1 MKSRRFILF
10 GLLATLFGVFSLYS
24 AASPQTPQ
32 TQQEKVKELVARRAA
47 AAAAAAANKQSDAT
61 KPADTTK
68 PTDAS
73 KSVPATNTQKQVV
86 PPLNDY
92 KYPVS
97 EIIPQSLDQVGKQ
110 TAVELRD
117 PANIKTVVEYDP
129 VTGTY
134 QVVTKLGEEII
145 STPISLTQE
154 EYLKFQEQQS
164 TAAYWRS
171 KNKIDYSKK
180 KDDFSLTD
188 MQFDIGLGDKIF
200 GEGGVRLKTQGSV
213 ETKFGLKTNIVD
225 NPSLS
230 ENARN
235 RTRFNFDQ
243 NIQMSVNGKVGDKI
257 NVNMNYDTE
266 ATFQYDA
273 KSIKL
278 RYDGKE
284 DEIIKSLEAGN
295 VSMPI
300 NSSLITGGSTL
311 FGVKTELQFGKLNL
325 AGVISQQQSQTKSV
339 SLSGGVQTSAFEV
352 KADEYDENRHYFLSQ
367 YFRSNYDS
375 WMSTMPFI
383 SSGIVIKKV
392 EVWVTNKSS
401 MLDNARNIVAFADM
415 GEPDTIFN
423 NYWTA
428 RGLRVPSNASN
439 SLYDTIT
446 TQYADARSFSQA
458 NATLEPLG
466 TYGIQMGEDYE
477 RLESARRLDD
487 NEFSLNST
495 LGYISLRQS
504 LNSDEILA
512 VAYEFTY
519 KGKNYQ
525 VGEFS
530 TDGIQSPKTLFVKLL
545 KGTDYSPYSPTWDL
559 MMKNVYSIGAYNL
572 EAQDFDLQITYQSDS
587 VGTAIKYL
595 SEGAIKNQLL
605 LSVMGLDKLNS
616 NGQTYPDGKFDYK
629 EGYTVQSSNGRI
641 IFPVLE
647 PFGSYLR
654 KKINNNAIADKYVF
668 EELYDSTLT
677 VAQQLTEK
685 NKFLVSGSY
694 KASSGA
700 SLSLGATNVAQGSVS
715 VTAGGQKLTENVD
728 YSVDY
733 ASGTVTIL
741 NEALIS
747 SGTAINATCE
757 DQSTFSMVRK
767 SMVGLTADY
776 KFSDNFSLGGTVM
789 KLSET
794 PLTTKVD
801 MGYESVNNTIWGLNG
816 SFKTESQLLT
826 NLIDKLPFL
835 NATKP
840 SQLTI
845 NGEIAQ
851 LVAGSSNALKDMSYI
866 DDFEAAKKTIN
877 LKDMTQWFLASTPT
891 YFTEAT
897 KTNDLSYGYNRSLL
911 AWYTIDG
918 IFTQT
923 GTSQTPSHIKN
934 DYDQLSNHFVRTVQ
948 EKEIFPDR
956 QKIYNQTGILSVM
969 NLAFYPKERGPY
981 NFDWNGMGTD
991 GLLQN
996 PEKRWGGIM
1005 RRIESGYTNFE
1016 SNNVE
1021 YIEFWMMDPFVY
1033 DTAGVSTGGDM
1044 YFNLGE
1050 LSEDVLKDGKRSFE
1064 NGLSTSPTD
1073 TTLIAK
1079 TAWGK
1084 VSGKTSTAYAFDNTP
1099 GVRDAQDVGLDGL
1112 SSDEE
1117 ATWPSTANY
1126 LDNIRNKVDP
1136 TALNRMQEDPFSPLN
1151 DPGGDNYHYFRG
1163 SDFDAQK
1170 TGILQRYKHYN
1181 GTEGNS
1187 QSTAKSGETYSTAE
1201 TTLPNVEDINLDF
1214 TLNETE
1220 RYYQYHVS
1228 IRPQDMVVGKNFI
1241 NDKRTSNVVL
1251 KNSKPGET
1259 TPISWYQFKVPI
1271 TDFEKKVGTI
1281 SGFNSIRFIRMFL
1294 TGFQDSTIL
1303 RLASLDLVRG
1313 DWRNYT
1319 KDLYNV
1325 APISDAKVDVSTVSL
1340 EENSGR
1346 TPINYKLPP
1355 GVTQESDPSQPGV
1368 YLQDEQSLAFRI
1380 SDLSPGDARSV
1391 YKNTSYDFRQYERI
1405 QMFVHAES
1413 FVEDLNPPKDYE
1425 MTVFMRLGTDY
1436 QNNYYEYE
1444 IPLQISPPY
1453 VNTAI
1458 SIWPDNN
1465 FFDIPFKLLT
1475 DLKTKRN
1482 MTSGALTK
1490 EFAEYDADKIQ
1501 NKVKIMG
1508 NPSLADVKTIMV
1520 GVRNKGTTVK
1530 SVEIWMNELRLSGF
1544 QEKGGW
1550 AALGSAV
1557 LALSDLGT
1565 INASGRFVSDGF
1577 GGLEQSVSERSI
1589 TNYGQYNMALN
1600 FNMGRFFPE
1609 KAKVN
1614 LPLYYSV
1621 SNEQSTP
1628 KYDPL
1633 NEDLLLKDVL
1643 AAAPSKAI
1651 RDSILNYSQKLKTF
1665 KSLSLTGVRIGIK
1678 SKIPLPIDPDN
1689 FTFRYIST
1697 NAFERDATTEYEIT
1711 KHFEGGATYNY
1722 ASPFKSWTPFAKSK
1736 KLDSPWLKIIKEF
1749 NLNVLPNSITANT
1762 NLIRDYIERQERDL
1776 ASGSSGMAIP
1786 LSVSKKFDW
1795 NTDLDLNWNL
1805 TKNLRM
1811 KFTTNNRSVVEET
1824 VNSPVNKELFATEYE
1839 NWKDTVSQSLRNFGT
1854 PLNYTQTTNLNWQ
1867 IPMNRIPVMDFLT
1880 SSAQYNA
1887 VYNWDRSAISTT
1899 QTDVG
1904 NVISNDRTLT
1914 FTTTANLTNL
1924 YNKWDFL
1931 KNVNKKFDAPPK
1943 PKVPVKRDP
1952 NMTADPN
1959 KPNAPGNET
1968 GKDGKVDL
1976 KTPTAD
1982 PTKKSPVAPPVKPP
1996 VKEPKKFEIELDLVS
2011 DSLIPIKHNLKNKRV
2026 YVVAVDSSGKN
2037 VAVRTRVK
2045 DENTLAVL
2053 SPKNVKVKL
2062 TVYQKPSLDDE
2073 GWYKVASLAARALMS
2088 MKNITVNYTQNDGL
2102 SVPGFK
2108 SESNLFGASPV
2119 YGMAPGWDFALGIQ
2133 PTNYLEKAK
2142 QMGWLIVADSIT
2154 TPARMS
2160 SMTDLRIK
2168 SSVELIRGLKIDL
2181 TASRNWKSN
2190 NEIEYMFP
2198 GMPQNKSGSFSM
2210 TTIAITTAFESP
2222 KSSNGYK
2229 SAGFDR
2235 FLKNRNII
2243 ASRLQSKMTGKS
2255 YPKAGFLENYPV
2267 GTPYDA
2273 AKGMFAPNSADVLIP
2288 AFLAAYTG
2296 KNAVRADLSLFP
2308 ALKALLP
2315 NWSVTYD
2322 GLSNLEFVKKFFRNV
2337 TLNHAYSCTYN
2348 VGSFASFNSWID
2360 GGDGLGYVQDV
2371 LSGNPTPS
2379 SMYDV
2384 GSVTLMESFNPLIRV
2399 QATLKNGWTLK
2410 TEVRKTRSMNLS
2422 ITGGQ
2427 VIEAD
2432 QDQYVVGTNYKISDF
2447 HPWGF
2452 LANSKIKNDLSLTG
2466 NLTYKNQFSL
2476 LRKIEDNYTQASSGN
2491 KTMVVEVLGD
2501 YAISRNMNMTLFYN
2515 LESTIPLVSSYPVTS
2530 SDFGF
2535 SLRFTLK

>member
-1 MKSRRFILF
+1 MAK
-10 GLLATLFGVFSLYS
+10 
-24 AASPQTPQ
+24 
-32 TQQEKVKELVARRAA
+32 RAA
-47 AAAAAAANKQSDAT
+47 AATDS

-68 PTDAS
+68 PVDGAKPAS
-73 KSVPATNTQKQVV
+73 TQKTATV
-86 PPLNDY
+86 PLKDY

-97 EIIPQSLDQVGKQ
+97 EIIPQTLDQVNKQ

-129 VTGTY
+129 ITGMY
-134 QVVTKLGEEII
+134 QIVTKLGDEILV
-145 STPISLTQE
+145 TPINLTPE
-154 EYLKFQEQQS
+154 EYLQFQEQQS
-164 TAAYWRS
+164 AAAFWKS

-200 GEGGVRLKTQGSV
+200 GEGGVRLKTQGSI

-230 ENARN
+230 SNARN

-257 NVNMNYDTE
+257 DVNMNYDTE
-266 ATFQYDA
+266 ATFNYDA

-325 AGVISQQQSQTKSV
+325 AAVISQQQSQTKSV
-339 SLSGGVQTSAFEV
+339 SLSGGVQTSQFEV
-352 KADEYDENRHYFLSQ
+352 KADAYDENRHYFLSQ
-367 YFRSNYDS
+367 YFRNNYDS
-375 WMSTMPFI
+375 WMSQMPYI

-415 GEPDTIFN
+415 GEPSTIFN
-423 NYWTA
+423 NHWTA
-428 RGLRVPSNASN
+428 KGLRVPSNASN
-439 SLYDTIT
+439 SLYDEIT
-446 TQYADARSFSQA
+446 TKFADARVFSNA
-458 NATLEPLG
+458 NATLEPLASFNV
-466 TYGIQMGEDYE
+466 QMGEDYE
-477 RLESARRLDD
+477 RLESARRLEP
-487 NEFSLNST
+487 NEYILNST

-519 KGKNYQ
+519 NGQTYQ

-530 TDGIQSPKTLFVKLL
+530 TDGIQSPNTLFVKML
-545 KGTDYSPYSPTWDL
+545 KGTDYSPLSPTWDL

-572 EAQDFDLQITYQSDS
+572 ESQDFDLQISYQSDS
-587 VGTAIKYL
+587 VGTAITYL
-595 SEGAIKNQLL
+595 TEGDIKNQLL
-605 LSVMGLDKLNS
+605 LRVMGMDRLNS
-616 NGQTYPDGKFDYK
+616 KEQAYPDGVFDYK

-654 KKINNNAIADKYVF
+654 KKINNDVVADKYVF

-700 SLSLGATNVAQGSVS
+700 SLSLGATNVAQGSVT
-715 VTAGGQKLTENVD
+715 VTAGGQTLTENVD

-776 KFSDNFSLGGTVM
+776 KFSENFNLGGTVM

-816 SFKTESQLLT
+816 SFKTESQFLT
-826 NLIDKLPFL
+826 NLIDKLPFIS
-835 NATKP
+835 ATKP
-840 SQLTI
+840 SRLTI

-851 LVAGSSNALKDMSYI
+851 LIAGSSNALKDMSYV

-877 LKDMTQWFLASTPT
+877 LKDMTQWFLASTP
-891 YFTEAT
+891 YDPSGGLFPEAS
-897 KTNDLSYGYNRSLL
+897 KNNDLSYGYNRSLL

-918 IFTQT
+918 IFTQL
-923 GTSQTPSHIKN
+923 GTSQTPSHIRN
-934 DYDQLSNHFVRTVQ
+934 DNEQLSNHFVRSVQ
-948 EKEIFPDR
+948 EKEIFPNR

-991 GLLQN
+991 GLLNN

-1033 DTAGVSTGGDM
+1033 DTLGVSTGGDL

-1050 LSEDVLKDGKRSFE
+1050 ISEDVLKDGKRSFE
-1064 NGLSTSPTD
+1064 NGLPTSATD
-1073 TTLIAK
+1073 TALITK

-1112 SSDEE
+1112 STEDE
-1117 ATWPSTANY
+1117 ASWPSTANY
-1126 LDNIRNKVDP
+1126 LNNIRSKVDP
-1136 TALNRMQEDPFSPLN
+1136 NTLVRMEEDPFSPLN
-1151 DPGGDNYHYFRG
+1151 DPAADNYHYYRG
-1163 SDFDAQK
+1163 SDYDAQK
-1170 TGILQRYKHYN
+1170 ASILERYKHYN

-1187 QSTAKSGETYSTAE
+1187 QSTAKSGESYSTAE

-1220 RYYQYHVS
+1220 RYYQYKVS
-1228 IRPQDMVVGKNFI
+1228 IRPADMVVGQNYI
-1241 NDKRTSNVVL
+1241 NDKRTSTITL
-1251 KNSKPGET
+1251 KNGKSAT
-1259 TPISWYQFKVPI
+1259 ISWYQFKVPI
-1271 TDFEKKVGTI
+1271 RDGARI
-1281 SGFNSIRFIRMFL
+1281 GNINGFNSIRFIRMFL
-1294 TGFQDSTIL
+1294 SGFQDSTIL

-1319 KDLYNV
+1319 KDLYSTI
-1325 APISDAKVDVSTVSL
+1325 APITDAKVDVSTVSL

-1346 TPINYKLPP
+1346 TPINYKMPP

-1368 YLQDEQSLAFRI
+1368 FLEDEQSLVFRV
-1380 SDLSPGDARSV
+1380 SDLSPSDARAV
-1391 YKNTSYDFRQYERI
+1391 YKNTSYDFRQYERL

-1413 FVEDLNPPKDYE
+1413 FVEDPNPPKDFE
-1425 MTVFMRLGTDY
+1425 MTVFIRLGTDY

-1444 IPLQISPPY
+1444 IPLQISPFY
-1453 VNTAI
+1453 VNTAA
-1458 SIWPDNN
+1458 SIWPSNN
-1465 FFDIPFKLLT
+1465 FFDIPFKKLT

-1482 MTSGALTK
+1482 MTSGGLTI
-1490 EFAEYDADKIQ
+1490 ETVEPDPDNSQ
-1501 NKVKIMG
+1501 NKIKIKG

-1520 GVRNKGTTVK
+1520 GVRNATGTVK
-1530 SVEIWMNELRLSGF
+1530 SVEIWMNELRLKGF

-1589 TNYGQYNMALN
+1589 NNYGQYNMSLN

-1614 LPLYYSV
+1614 FPLYYSI
-1621 SNEQSTP
+1621 SNEKSTP

-1651 RDSILNYSQKLKTF
+1651 RDSILNYSQKVKTY
-1665 KSLSLTGVRIGIK
+1665 KSLSLTGVRIGLK

-1689 FTFRYIST
+1689 FTFRYTTTES
-1697 NAFERDATTEYEIT
+1697 FERDATTEYEISQ
-1711 KHFEGGATYNY
+1711 KYEGGVSYNY
-1722 ASPFKSWTPFAKSK
+1722 SSPFKAWTPFSKTK
-1736 KLDSPWLKIIKEF
+1736 KLDSPWLKIVKEF
-1749 NLNVLPNSITANT
+1749 NLNVLPSSITANS
-1762 NLIRDYIERQERDL
+1762 NLIRDYFEKQARDMT
-1776 ASGSSGMAIP
+1776 SGSGGMKIP
-1786 LSVSKKFDW
+1786 LTVSKNFMW
-1795 NTDLDLNWNL
+1795 NTDLDLNWNI

-1824 VNSPVNKELFATEYE
+1824 VSSPVNKALFATEYE
-1839 NWKDTVSQSLRNFGT
+1839 NWKDTVSRSLREFGT
-1854 PLNYTQTTNLNWQ
+1854 PLTYTQTANLNWQ
-1867 IPMNRIPVMDFLT
+1867 VPMNRIPVLDFLT
-1880 SSAQYNA
+1880 ASTQYNA
-1887 VYNWDRSAISTT
+1887 VYNWDRSAISST
-1899 QTDVG
+1899 QTNVG
-1904 NVISNDRTLT
+1904 NIISNERTMT

-1931 KNVNKKFDAPPK
+1931 KEVNKKFDVLPK
-1943 PKVPVKRDP
+1943 PKIPVKKDP
-1952 NMTADPN
+1952 IKTIEP
-1959 KPNAPGNET
+1959 
-1968 GKDGKVDL
+1968 GKDAAKAVAA
-1976 KTPTAD
+1976 KTD
-1982 PTKKSPVAPPVKPP
+1982 PIEPKQKTP
-1996 VKEPKKFEIELDLVS
+1996 VKEPKKFEKELDLVS
-2011 DSLIPIKHNLKNKRV
+2011 DSIFPIKHNLKNKRV
-2026 YVVAVDSSGKN
+2026 YVVAVDSSGNN
-2037 VAVRTRVK
+2037 VPVRMRVK
-2045 DENTLAVL
+2045 DENTLSVV
-2053 SPKNVKVKL
+2053 SPKNAKVKL
-2062 TVYQKPSLDDE
+2062 TVYQKPPLDDE
-2073 GWYKVASLAARALMS
+2073 GWYKVASIAARALMS
-2088 MKNITVNYTQNDGL
+2088 IKNLTVNYTQNDGM
-2102 SVPGFK
+2102 SIPGFK
-2108 SESNLFGASPV
+2108 SESNLFAASPD
-2119 YGMAPGWDFALGIQ
+2119 YGMAPGWDFALGMQ
-2133 PTNYLEKAK
+2133 PANYLEQAV
-2142 QMGWLIVADSIT
+2142 GRNWLIVADSIT
-2154 TPARMS
+2154 SPAIMT

-2168 SSVELIRGLKIDL
+2168 SSIELIRGLKVEL
-2181 TASRNWKSN
+2181 LANRNWKSN
-2190 NEIEYMFP
+2190 NEIQYMFN
-2198 GMPQNKSGSFSM
+2198 GMPQNNTGSFSM
-2210 TTIAITTAFESP
+2210 TTIALATAFESP
-2222 KSSNGYK
+2222 KSSNGYA
-2229 SAGFDR
+2229 SASFDNL
-2235 FLKNRNII
+2235 LKNRDII
-2243 ASRLQSKMTGKS
+2243 VARLQNKMSGKG
-2255 YPKAGFLENYPV
+2255 YPNVGFLKGSTLIND
-2267 GTPYDA
+2267 PYNPA
-2273 AKGMFAPNSADVLIP
+2273 NGSFAPNSADVLIP

-2296 KNAVRADLSLFP
+2296 KSAVKSDLSLFP

-2315 NWSVTYD
+2315 NWSVSYD
-2322 GLSNLEFVKKFFRNV
+2322 GLSNLDFVKKFFRNV
-2337 TLNHAYSCTYN
+2337 TLNHAYSCLYS
-2348 VGSFASFNSWID
+2348 VGSFASYNSWVD
-2360 GGDGLGYVQDV
+2360 AGDGDGIGYVRDV

-2379 SMYDV
+2379 SMFDV

-2399 QATLKNGWTLK
+2399 QATLNNGWTLK
-2410 TEVRKTRSMNLS
+2410 TEIRKSRSMTLS
-2422 ITGGQ
+2422 VTGGQ

-2491 KTMVVEVLGD
+2491 KTMVVEILGD
-2501 YAISRNMNMTLFYN
+2501 YAISRNMNMTMFYN

-2535 SLRFTLK
+2535 SMRFTLNR

>member
-1 MKSRRFILF
+1 MKIRRFILF
-10 GLLATLFGVFSLYS
+10 GLLITLSGVFGLF
-24 AASPQTPQ
+24 AASAPQTSQKPQTPP
-32 TQQEKVKELVARRAA
+32 
-47 AAAAAAANKQSDAT
+47 ST
-61 KPADTTK
+61 KKTYT
-68 PTDAS
+68 
-73 KSVPATNTQKQVV
+73 
-86 PPLNDY
+86 
-92 KYPVS
+92 YPVS
-97 EIIPQSLDQVGKQ
+97 EIVPQTIDQVGKQ

-117 PANIKTVVEYDP
+117 PANILTEVVYDP
-129 VTGTY
+129 ISGTY
-134 QVVTKLGEEII
+134 QIVTKLGDEII
-145 STPISLTQE
+145 STPISLTQD
-154 EYLKFQEQQS
+154 EYLRFQEQQS
-164 TAAYWRS
+164 SAAFWRS

-200 GEGGVRLKTQGSV
+200 GEGGVRLRTQGSI

-243 NIQMSVNGKVGDKI
+243 NIQMSINGKVGDKI
-257 NVNMNYDTE
+257 DVNMNYDTE
-266 ATFQYDA
+266 AMFDYDA

-284 DEIIKSLEAGN
+284 DEIIKNLEAGN

-325 AGVISQQQSQTKSV
+325 AAVISQQQSQTKSV

-367 YFRSNYDS
+367 YFRSNYDN
-375 WMSTMPFI
+375 WMSQLPFV

-392 EVWVTNKSS
+392 EVWVTNKTS
-401 MLDNARNIVAFADM
+401 MLDDARNIVAFADM
-415 GEPDTIFN
+415 GEPKTIFN
-423 NYWTA
+423 SYWTPN
-428 RGLRVPSNASN
+428 GLPVPSNASN
-439 SLYDTIT
+439 NLYDELIRK
-446 TQYADARSFSQA
+446 YADARTFSLA
-458 NATLEPLG
+458 NATLEPLSN
-466 TYGIQMGEDYE
+466 YGVQMGEDYE
-477 RLESARRLDD
+477 RLESARRLEP
-487 NEFSLNST
+487 NEYILNST

-504 LNSDEILA
+504 LNSDEVLA

-519 KGKNYQ
+519 NGQNYQ

-545 KGTDYSPYSPTWDL
+545 KGTDYSPTSPTWEL
-559 MMKNVYSIGAYNL
+559 MMRNIYSIGAYNL
-572 EAQDFDLQITYQSDS
+572 EAQDFDLQITYQNDS
-587 VGTAIKYL
+587 VGTSMTYL
-595 SEGAIKNQLL
+595 TEGNVKNQLL
-605 LSVMGLDKLNS
+605 LRVMGLDRLNS
-616 NGQTYPDGKFDYK
+616 NEQAYPDGVFDYK

-641 IFPVLE
+641 IFPVLK

-654 KKINNNAIADKYVF
+654 LKINNNSIADKYVF
-668 EELYDSTLT
+668 DELYDSTLT

-685 NKFLVSGSY
+685 NKFLITGTY

-700 SLSLGATNVAQGSVS
+700 TLSLGATNVAQGSVT
-715 VTAGGQKLTENVD
+715 VTASGQTLVENVD

-741 NEALIS
+741 NEALIA

-776 KFSDNFSLGGTVM
+776 KFSNNFNLGGTVM

-801 MGYESVNNTIWGLNG
+801 MGFESVDNTIWGLNG
-816 SFKTESQLLT
+816 SYKTESQFLT

-845 NGEIAQ
+845 NGEVAQ
-851 LVAGSSNALKDMSYI
+851 LIAGSSNTLKETSYI

-877 LKDMTQWFLASTPT
+877 LKDQTQWFLASTPST
-891 YFTEAT
+891 FPNAN
-897 KTNDLSYGYNRSLL
+897 KPNDLSYGFDRSLL
-911 AWYTIDG
+911 AWYSIDG

-923 GTSQTPSHIKN
+923 GTSQTPSHIRN
-934 DYDQLSNHFVRTVQ
+934 DYDQLSNHFVRTIQ
-948 EKEIFPDR
+948 EKEIFPNR

-981 NFDWNGMGTD
+981 NFDWLGMGTD
-991 GLLQN
+991 GYLQD
-996 PEKRWGGIM
+996 PKRRWGGIM
-1005 RRIESGYTNFE
+1005 RRIETGYTNFE

-1033 DTAGVSTGGDM
+1033 DTASVSTGGEL

-1064 NGLSTSPTD
+1064 NGLPANAAETS
-1073 TTLIAK
+1073 LISN

-1112 SSDEE
+1112 STAEE
-1117 ATWPSTANY
+1117 QNWPSSVSY
-1126 LDNIRNKVDP
+1126 LDNLRNKLEP
-1136 TALNRMQEDPFSPLN
+1136 TALMRMQEDPFSPLN
-1151 DPGGDNYHYFRG
+1151 DPAGDNYHYFRG
-1163 SDFDAQK
+1163 SDYDAKK
-1170 TGILQRYKHYN
+1170 TNILERYKHFN

-1187 QSTAKSGETYSTAE
+1187 QSTDKSGETYSTAE

-1228 IRPQDMVVGKNFI
+1228 IHPKDMVVGQNYI
-1241 NDKRTSNVVL
+1241 NDKRTSTVVL
-1251 KNSKPGET
+1251 KNGKSAT
-1259 TPISWYQFKVPI
+1259 INWYQFKIPI
-1271 TDFEKKVGTI
+1271 TDYKSKVGSI
-1281 SGFNSIRFIRMFL
+1281 SGFNSIRFIRLFL
-1294 TGFQDSTIL
+1294 TGFEDSTIL

-1319 KDLYNV
+1319 KDLYTV
-1325 APISDAKVDVSTVSL
+1325 APISEGKVDVATVSL

-1355 GVTQESDPSQPGV
+1355 GVSQESDPSQPGV
-1368 YLQDEQSLAFRI
+1368 YLEDEQSLTFRVTE
-1380 SDLSPGDARSV
+1380 LSPGDARAV
-1391 YKNTSYDFRQYERI
+1391 YKNTSYDFRQYERL
-1405 QMFVHAES
+1405 QMFVHAEA
-1413 FVEDLNPPKDYE
+1413 FVDDPNAPKDYE
-1425 MTVFMRLGTDY
+1425 MTVFMRLGTDF

-1444 IPLQISPPY
+1444 IPLEISPPS
-1453 VNTAI
+1453 VNTPA
-1458 SIWPDNN
+1458 SIWPKNN

-1490 EFAEYDADKIQ
+1490 EFSIYDDKNIQ

-1530 SVEIWMNELRLSGF
+1530 SMEIWMNELRLSGF

-1589 TNYGQYNMALN
+1589 DNYGQYKMSLN
-1600 FNMGRFFPE
+1600 FDMGRFFPD

-1614 LPLYYSV
+1614 LPLYYSI

-1633 NEDLLLKDVL
+1633 NEDLLLHDVL
-1643 AAAPSKAI
+1643 KAAPNNAM
-1651 RDSILNYSQKLKTF
+1651 RDSILNYSQKLKTY
-1665 KSLSLTGVRIGIK
+1665 KSLSLTGMRVGLK

-1689 FTFRYIST
+1689 FTFRYSST
-1697 NAFERDATTEYEIT
+1697 DAFERDATTEYEIT
-1711 KHFEGGATYNY
+1711 KHLEGGVTYNY
-1722 ASPFKSWTPFAKSK
+1722 VSPFKAWTPFVKSQK
-1736 KLDSPWLKIIKEF
+1736 MTSPWLKMIKEF
-1749 NLNVLPNSITANT
+1749 NFSFLPNSITANS
-1762 NLIRDYIERQERDL
+1762 NLIRDYFEKQARDL
-1776 ASGSSGMAIP
+1776 ASGSSGMSIP
-1786 LSVSKKFDW
+1786 LTVSKTFFW

-1805 TKNLRM
+1805 TKNLRF

-1839 NWKDTVSQSLRNFGT
+1839 NWKDTVSRSLRNFGT
-1854 PLNYTQTTNLNWQ
+1854 PLNYTQTANLNWQ
-1867 IPMNRIPVMDFLT
+1867 VPTNRIPILDFLT
-1880 SSAQYNA
+1880 NTSALYNA
-1887 VYNWDRSAISTT
+1887 VYNWDRSAISNS
-1899 QTDVG
+1899 QLNLG

-1914 FTTTANLTNL
+1914 FSTTASLTNL

-1931 KNVNKKFDAPPK
+1931 KGVNKKFDAPPK
-1943 PKVPVKRDP
+1943 PILPVKKD
-1952 NMTADPN
+1952 AN
-1959 KPNAPGNET
+1959 KEAI
-1968 GKDGKVDL
+1968 K
-1976 KTPTAD
+1976 
-1982 PTKKSPVAPPVKPP
+1982 PV
-1996 VKEPKKFEIELDLVS
+1996 EPKKFEKELVLVN
-2011 DSLIPIKHNLKNKRV
+2011 DSAITIKHNLKNKRV
-2026 YVVAVDSSGKN
+2026 YVVAVDSSGN
-2037 VAVRTRVK
+2037 HVPVRLRIK
-2045 DENTLAVL
+2045 DENSL
-2053 SPKNVKVKL
+2053 SVVSPTSIKAKL
-2062 TVYQKPSLDDE
+2062 TIYQKPSLDDE
-2073 GWYKVASLAARALMS
+2073 GWYKAASLAARVLMS
-2088 MKNITVNYTQNDGL
+2088 VKNISVNYSRSDAL
-2102 SVPGFK
+2102 LVPGFK
-2108 SESNLFGASPV
+2108 TESNLFSASPE
-2119 YGMAPGWDFALGIQ
+2119 YGMAPGWDFALGMQ
-2133 PTNYLEKAK
+2133 HPDYLEQAK
-2142 QMGWLIVADSIT
+2142 QKDWLIVADSIT
-2154 TPARMS
+2154 TPAVMT

-2168 SSVELIRGLKIDL
+2168 SSVELLRGLKIEL
-2181 TASRNWKSN
+2181 NASRNMRSN
-2190 NEIEYMFP
+2190 NEIQYMFP
-2198 GMPQNKSGSFSM
+2198 DMPQNKTGAFTM
-2210 TTIAITTAFESP
+2210 TTIALSTAFETP
-2222 KSSNGYK
+2222 KSSNGFK
-2229 SAGFDR
+2229 SVGFDR
-2235 FLKNRNII
+2235 FLKNREHI
-2243 ASRLQSKMTGKS
+2243 AARLQNKMTGKK
-2255 YPKAGFLENYPV
+2255 YPDVSFLHLKNL
-2267 GTPYDA
+2267 GGMDYD
-2273 AKGMFAPNSADVLIP
+2273 PNLGAFSQHSADVLIP

-2296 KNAVRADLSLFP
+2296 KNARNADLSIFP

-2315 NWSVTYD
+2315 NWSITYD
-2322 GLSNLEFVKKFFRNV
+2322 GLSNVEFVKKLFRNV
-2337 TLNHAYSCTYN
+2337 SLSHMYSCTYN
-2348 VGSFASFNSWID
+2348 VGTFASFNSWID

-2384 GSVTLMESFNPLIRV
+2384 GSVTLMESFNPLVRV

-2410 TEVRKTRSMNLS
+2410 TEMRKTRSMTLS

-2427 VIEAD
+2427 VIEAN
-2432 QDQYVVGTNYKISDF
+2432 QDQWVVGTNYKISDF

-2476 LRKIEDNYTQASSGN
+2476 LRKIEDQYTQASSGN
-2491 KTMVVEVLGD
+2491 KTMVIEILGD

-2515 LESTIPLVSSYPVTS
+2515 LESTVPLVSSYPVTS

-2535 SLRFTLK
+2535 SMRFTLNR

>member
-10 GLLATLFGVFSLYS
+10 GLLLAHFGVFSQYS
-24 AASPQTPQ
+24 ASAPQD
-32 TQQEKVKELVARRAA
+32 KRKELLAKRAA
-47 AAAAAAANKQSDAT
+47 ANQAAANK
-61 KPADTTK
+61 TT
-68 PTDAS
+68 A
-73 KSVPATNTQKQVV
+73 
-86 PPLNDY
+86 PPEVKKTVTAPLKDY

-97 EIIPQSLDQVGKQ
+97 EIVPQTLDQVGKQ

-117 PANIKTVVEYDP
+117 PANIKTVVDYDP
-129 VTGTY
+129 ETGMY

-145 STPISLTQE
+145 STPIDLTQE
-154 EYLKFQEQQS
+154 EYLRFQEQQS
-164 TAAYWRS
+164 AAAYWRS

-180 KDDFSLTD
+180 KDEFSLTD

-257 NVNMNYDTE
+257 DVNMNYDTE
-266 ATFQYDA
+266 ATFDYDA

-284 DEIIKSLEAGN
+284 DEIIKTLEAGN
-295 VSMPI
+295 VNMPI

-325 AGVISQQQSQTKSV
+325 AGVISQQQSQTRSV
-339 SLSGGVQTSAFEV
+339 SLSGGVQTNAFEV
-352 KADEYDENRHYFLSQ
+352 KVDEYDENKHYFLSQ
-367 YFRSNYDS
+367 HFRSNYDN
-375 WMSTMPFI
+375 WMSQMPYI
-383 SSGIVIKKV
+383 SSGIIIKKV

-415 GEPDTIFN
+415 GEPNTIFN
-423 NYWTA
+423 AHWTKT
-428 RGLRVPSNASN
+428 GIGVPSNGSN
-439 SLYDTIT
+439 SLYDELISKFSN
-446 TQYADARSFSQA
+446 ARSFSEA
-458 NATLEPLG
+458 NATFEPLAADG
-466 TYGIQMGEDYE
+466 VQMGEDYE
-477 RLESARRLDD
+477 RLESARRLEP
-487 NEFSLNST
+487 NEYTLNSS
-495 LGYISLRQS
+495 LGYISLRQA

-519 KGKNYQ
+519 RGQNYQ

-530 TDGIQSPKTLFVKLL
+530 TDGIQSPNTLFVKLL
-545 KGTDYSPYSPTWDL
+545 KGTDYSPNSPTWDL
-559 MMKNVYSIGAYNL
+559 MMKNVYYVGDYNL
-572 EAQDFDLQITYQSDS
+572 EKEDFELQITYQSDS
-587 VGTAIKYL
+587 VGTAISYL
-595 SEGAIKNQLL
+595 TEGAIRNQLL
-605 LSVMGLDKLNS
+605 LRVMGMDRLNS
-616 NGQTYPDGKFDYK
+616 KEQTYPDGVFDFK
-629 EGYTVQSSNGRI
+629 EGYTVQSSSGRI

-647 PFGSYLR
+647 PFGSHLR
-654 KKINNNAIADKYVF
+654 GKINNNGVADKYVF

-685 NKFLVSGSY
+685 NKFLISGNY

-700 SLSLGATNVAQGSVS
+700 SLSLGASNVAQGSVT
-715 VTAGGQKLTENVD
+715 VTAGGQTLTENVD
-728 YSVDY
+728 YTVDY

-789 KLSET
+789 TLSET

-801 MGYESVNNTIWGLNG
+801 MGYESVNNTIWGLNT
-816 SFKTESQLLT
+816 SFKTESQFLT

-835 NATKP
+835 SATKP
-840 SQLTI
+840 SQLTV
-845 NGEIAQ
+845 NAEIAQ
-851 LVAGSSNALKDMSYI
+851 LIAGSSGALNETSYV

-877 LKDMTQWFLASTPT
+877 LKDMTQWFLASTPGL
-891 YFTEAT
+891 FPEAS
-897 KTNDLSYGYNRSLL
+897 KSNDLSYGYNRSLL
-911 AWYTIDG
+911 AWYSIDG
-918 IFTQT
+918 IFTQI
-923 GTSQTPSHIKN
+923 GTSQTPSHIRS
-934 DYDQLSNHFVRTVQ
+934 DYEQLSNHYVRTVQ
-948 EKEIFPDR
+948 EKEIFPNR

-981 NFDWNGMGTD
+981 NFDWNGVGTD
-991 GLLQN
+991 GYLLN

-1021 YIEFWMMDPFVY
+1021 YIEFWMMDPFVN
-1033 DTAGVSTGGDM
+1033 DTAGVSTGGDL
-1044 YFNLGE
+1044 YFNLGD

-1073 TTLIAK
+1073 TALITK

-1084 VSGKTSTAYAFDNTP
+1084 VSGKTSTAYAFDNTD
-1099 GVRDAQDVGLDGL
+1099 GVRDVQDVGLDGL
-1112 SSDEE
+1112 SSVEE
-1117 ATWPSTANY
+1117 ETWPSTSSY
-1126 LDNIRNKVDP
+1126 LDNLRNKLNLN
-1136 TALNRMQEDPFSPLN
+1136 ALNRMQDDPFSPLN
-1151 DPGGDNYHYFRG
+1151 DPAGDNYHYFRG
-1163 SDFDAQK
+1163 SDYDARK
-1170 TGILQRYKHYN
+1170 ASILERYKHYN
-1181 GTEGNS
+1181 GTEGNA

-1220 RYYQYHVS
+1220 RYYQYRVS
-1228 IRPQDMVVGKNFI
+1228 VRPGDMVVGQNFI
-1241 NDKRTSNVVL
+1241 NDKRTSTVVL
-1251 KNSKPGET
+1251 KNGKNT
-1259 TPISWYQFKVPI
+1259 TISWYQFKVPI
-1271 TDFEKKVGTI
+1271 TDFEKKIGTI
-1281 SGFNSIRFIRMFL
+1281 SGFNNIRFVRMFL

-1319 KDLYNV
+1319 KDMYTV
-1325 APISDAKVDVSTVSL
+1325 APISEAKVDVATVSL

-1355 GVTQESDPSQPGV
+1355 GVSQESDPSQPGV
-1368 YLQDEQSLAFRI
+1368 YLEDEQSLAFRI
-1380 SDLSPGDARSV
+1380 SELSPGDARAV
-1391 YKNTSYDFRQYERI
+1391 YKNTSYDFRQYERL
-1405 QMFVHAES
+1405 QMFVHAEA
-1413 FVEDLNPPKDYE
+1413 FVEDVNPPKDYE
-1425 MTVFMRLGTDY
+1425 MTVFMRLGSDY

-1444 IPLQISPPY
+1444 IPLAISPAF
-1453 VNTAI
+1453 VNSAS
-1458 SIWPDNN
+1458 SIWPQNN

-1475 DLKTKRN
+1475 ALKNKRN
-1482 MTSGALTK
+1482 MTSGALTQ
-1490 EFAEYDADKIQ
+1490 EFAEYDEDNIQ

-1589 TNYGQYNMALN
+1589 TNYGQYNMSLN

-1614 LPLYYSV
+1614 IPLYYSV

-1633 NEDLLLKDVL
+1633 NEDLLLEDVL
-1643 AAAPSKAI
+1643 DAAPNKAM
-1651 RDSILNYSQKLKTF
+1651 RDSILNYSQRLKTY
-1665 KSLSLTGVRIGIK
+1665 KSLSLTGMRIGLK

-1689 FTFRYIST
+1689 FTFRYTST
-1697 NAFERDATTEYEIT
+1697 EAFEKDATTAYEIDQ
-1711 KHFEGGATYNY
+1711 KMEGGVSYNY
-1722 ASPFKSWTPFAKSK
+1722 ASPFKSWQPFAKSK
-1736 KLDSPWLKIIKEF
+1736 KFDSPWLKIVKEF

-1762 NLIRDYIERQERDL
+1762 NLLRDYFEKQSRDL
-1776 ASGSSGMAIP
+1776 TSSSEGMDIP
-1786 LSVSKKFDW
+1786 LTVSKNFMW

-1805 TKNLRM
+1805 TKNLRL

-1824 VNSPVNKELFATEYE
+1824 LNSPVNKELFATEYE
-1839 NWKDTVSQSLRNFGT
+1839 NWKDTVSRSLRDFGT
-1854 PLNYTQTTNLNWQ
+1854 PLTYTQTTNLNWQ
-1867 IPMNRIPVMDFLT
+1867 IPMNRIPVLDFLT
-1880 SSAQYNA
+1880 ANSQYNA
-1887 VYNWDRSAISTT
+1887 VYNWDRSAISAT

-1904 NVISNDRTLT
+1904 NVISNDRSLTLST
-1914 FTTTANLTNL
+1914 SANLVNL

-1943 PKVPVKRDP
+1943 PKAPAKRDP
-1952 NMTADPN
+1952 NKTNDPT
-1959 KPNAPGNET
+1959 KPTSQLNET

-1976 KTPTAD
+1976 KTPAVD
-1982 PTKKSPVAPPVKPP
+1982 PSKKTPPVKAP
-1996 VKEPKKFEIELDLVS
+1996 VKEPKKFEQDLDLLT
-2011 DSLIPIKHNLKNKRV
+2011 DSLFLVKHNLKNKRV
-2026 YVVAVDSSGKN
+2026 YIVMVDSAGKS
-2037 VAVRTRVK
+2037 VPARMRVK
-2045 DENTLAVL
+2045 DENTIALVA
-2053 SPKNVKVKL
+2053 KADAKVKV
-2062 TVYQKPSLDDE
+2062 TVFQKPALDDE
-2073 GWYKVASLAARALMS
+2073 GWYKVASVAARALMS
-2088 MKNITVNYTQNDGL
+2088 VKNVSVNYTQNDGL

-2108 SESNLFGASPV
+2108 SESNLFGASPI
-2119 YGMAPGWDFALGIQ
+2119 YGTAPGWDFALGMQ
-2133 PTNYLEKAK
+2133 PSNYLEKAK
-2142 QMGWLIVADSIT
+2142 QMGWLITSDSIT
-2154 TPARMS
+2154 TPAMVS
-2160 SMTDLRIK
+2160 SVTDLRIK
-2168 SSVELIRGLKIDL
+2168 SSIELVKGLKVDL
-2181 TASRNWKSN
+2181 NAARNWKSN
-2190 NEIEYMFP
+2190 NEIQYMFP
-2198 GMPQNKSGSFSM
+2198 GMPQNKTGSFTM
-2210 TTIAITTAFESP
+2210 TTIAIATAFESP
-2222 KSSNGYK
+2222 KASNGYK

-2235 FLKNRNII
+2235 FLKNRDVV
-2243 ASRLQSKMTGKS
+2243 AARMQSKMIGQK
-2255 YPKAGFLENYPV
+2255 YPDVSFINEKNLGGLD
-2267 GTPYDA
+2267 YDA
-2273 AKGMFAPNSADVLIP
+2273 ANGSFAPNSADVLIP

-2296 KNAVRADLSLFP
+2296 KDAVRSDLSIFP

-2315 NWSVTYD
+2315 NWTISYD
-2322 GLSNLEFVKKFFRNV
+2322 GLSNLEFVKKHFRNV

-2348 VGSFASFNSWID
+2348 VGSFASYNSWID
-2360 GGDGLGYVQDV
+2360 GGSGLGYVQDV

-2399 QATLKNGWTLK
+2399 QATMINGWTLK
-2410 TEVRKTRSMNLS
+2410 TEMRKTRSMNLS
-2422 ITGGQ
+2422 IAGGQ

-2432 QDQYVVGTNYKISDF
+2432 QDQWVVGTNYKISDF

-2452 LANSKIKNDLSLTG
+2452 LTNSKIKNDLSLTG

-2491 KTMVVEVLGD
+2491 KTLVVEILGD
-2501 YAISRNMNMTLFYN
+2501 YAISRNMNMTMFYN
-2515 LESTIPLVSSYPVTS
+2515 LESSIPLVSSYPVTS

-2535 SLRFTLK
+2535 SLRFTLNR

>member
-1 MKSRRFILF
+1 MKIRRFILF
-10 GLLATLFGVFSLYS
+10 GLLITLCGVFSLFAVTAPPISRYEQKQQQKEQ
-24 AASPQTPQ
+24 AA
-32 TQQEKVKELVARRAA
+32 KKAA
-47 AAAAAAANKQSDAT
+47 ATAEASKQ
-61 KPADTTK
+61 KEK
-68 PTDAS
+68 PTQN
-73 KSVPATNTQKQVV
+73 PVV
-86 PPLNDY
+86 PLKDY

-97 EIIPQSLDQVGKQ
+97 EIIPQTLDQVGKK

-117 PANIKTVVEYDP
+117 PANIKTEVVYDP
-129 VTGTY
+129 ATGTY
-134 QVVTKLGEEII
+134 QIVTKLGEEII
-145 STPISLTQE
+145 STPISLTQD
-154 EYLKFQEQQS
+154 EYLRFQEQQS
-164 TAAYWRS
+164 AAAFWRS

-188 MQFDIGLGDKIF
+188 MKFDIGLGDKIF

-257 NVNMNYDTE
+257 DVNMNYDTE
-266 ATFQYDA
+266 ATFDYDA

-325 AGVISQQQSQTKSV
+325 AAVISQQQSQTKSV
-339 SLSGGVQTSAFEV
+339 SLSGGVQTSAFEI

-375 WMSTMPFI
+375 WMSQLPYI

-392 EVWVTNKSS
+392 EVWVTNKTS

-415 GEPDTIFN
+415 AEPAEIFN
-423 NYWTA
+423 DHWSPT
-428 RGLRVPSNASN
+428 GLSVPSNASN
-439 SLYDTIT
+439 NLYSEIT
-446 TQYADARSFSQA
+446 SNYADARDFSQA
-458 NATLEPLG
+458 NAKLEEGLSKFN
-466 TYGIQMGEDYE
+466 IQMGEDYE
-477 RLESARRLDD
+477 RLESARRL
-487 NEFSLNST
+487 EPSEYVLNST
-495 LGYISLRQS
+495 LGYISLRQA

-519 KGKNYQ
+519 NGQNYQ

-545 KGTDYSPYSPTWDL
+545 KGTDYSPKSPTWEL

-572 EAQDFDLQITYQSDS
+572 ESQDFDLQITYQSDS
-587 VGTAIKYL
+587 IGTAMTYL
-595 SEGAIKNQLL
+595 TEGDVKNQLL
-605 LSVMGLDKLNS
+605 LRVMGLDRLNS
-616 NGQTYPDGKFDYK
+616 KDQAYPDGVFDFK

-641 IFPVLE
+641 IFPVLK
-647 PFGSYLR
+647 PFGKYLR
-654 KKINNNAIADKYVF
+654 TKINNTTIANKYVF

-685 NKFLVSGSY
+685 NKFLISGTY

-700 SLSLGATNVAQGSVS
+700 TLSLGATNVAQGSVT
-715 VTAGGQKLTENVD
+715 VTASGQKLVENVD
-728 YSVDY
+728 YTVDY

-741 NEALIS
+741 NEALIA

-757 DQSTFSMVRK
+757 DKSTFSMVRK
-767 SMVGLTADY
+767 SMVGVTADY
-776 KFSDNFSLGGTVM
+776 KFSENFNLGGTVM

-816 SFKTESQLLT
+816 SFKTESQFLT

-851 LVAGSSNALKDMSYI
+851 LIAGSSNTLKETSYI

-891 YFTEAT
+891 FFPEAT
-897 KTNDLSYGYNRSLL
+897 RTNDLSYGYNRSLL
-911 AWYTIDG
+911 AWYSIDG
-918 IFTQT
+918 IFTQL
-923 GTSQTPSHIKN
+923 GTSQTPSHIRN
-934 DYDQLSNHFVRTVQ
+934 DYEQLSNHFVRTIQ
-948 EKEIFPDR
+948 EKEIFPNR

-991 GLLQN
+991 GWLQN

-1033 DTAGVSTGGDM
+1033 DTTGVSTGGDM

-1050 LSEDVLKDGKRSFE
+1050 ISEDVLKDGKRSFE
-1064 NGLSTSPTD
+1064 NGLPTN
-1073 TTLIAK
+1073 TAETALISK

-1084 VSGKTSTAYAFDNTP
+1084 VSAKTSTAYAFDNTA

-1112 SSDEE
+1112 STVEE
-1117 ATWPSTANY
+1117 KTWPTTVSY
-1126 LDNIRNKVDP
+1126 LDNLRNKLDP

-1151 DPGGDNYHYFRG
+1151 DPAGDNYHYFRG
-1163 SDFDAQK
+1163 SDYDAQK
-1170 TGILQRYKHYN
+1170 ASILQRYKHYN

-1187 QSTAKSGETYSTAE
+1187 QSTEKSGETYSTAE

-1228 IRPQDMVVGKNFI
+1228 IRPKDMVVGQNFI
-1241 NDKRTSNVVL
+1241 NDKRTSTVTL
-1251 KNSKPGET
+1251 KNGKSAT
-1259 TPISWYQFKVPI
+1259 ISWYQFKVPI
-1271 TDFEKKVGTI
+1271 TDYEKKVGTI
-1281 SGFNSIRFIRMFL
+1281 SGFNSIRFMRMFL

-1319 KDLYNV
+1319 KDMFTI
-1325 APISDAKVDVSTVSL
+1325 APVSEAKVDVSTVSL

-1368 YLQDEQSLAFRI
+1368 YLEDEQSLAFRVF
-1380 SDLSPGDARSV
+1380 DLSPGDARAV
-1391 YKNTSYDFRQYERI
+1391 YKNTSYDFRQYERV

-1413 FVEDLNPPKDYE
+1413 FVEDLNPPKDNE

-1444 IPLQISPPY
+1444 IPLEISPAN
-1453 VNTAI
+1453 VNTAT
-1458 SIWPDNN
+1458 SIWPNNN

-1490 EFAEYDADKIQ
+1490 EFSIYDEKNIQ

-1557 LALSDLGT
+1557 LALSDVGT

-1589 TNYGQYNMALN
+1589 ENYGQYKMSMN
-1600 FNMGRFFPE
+1600 FNLGRFFPD

-1614 LPLYYSV
+1614 LPLYYSI

-1643 AAAPSKAI
+1643 DAAPNKAI
-1651 RDSILNYSQKLKTF
+1651 RDSILNYSQKLKTY
-1665 KSLSLTGVRIGIK
+1665 KSLSLTGVRVGLK

-1689 FTFRYIST
+1689 FTFRYT
-1697 NAFERDATTEYEIT
+1697 TTDAFERDATTEYEIT
-1711 KHFEGGATYNY
+1711 KHLEGGVSYNY
-1722 ASPFKSWTPFAKSK
+1722 SSPFKSWTPFSKSK
-1736 KLDSPWLKIIKEF
+1736 KMDSPWLKILKEF
-1749 NLNVLPNSITANT
+1749 NLSLLPNSITANS
-1762 NLIRDYIERQERDL
+1762 NLIRDYFEKQARDL
-1776 ASGSSGMAIP
+1776 ASGTGGINIP
-1786 LSVSKKFDW
+1786 LTVSKTIFW

-1805 TKNLRM
+1805 TRNLRM

-1839 NWKDTVSQSLRNFGT
+1839 NWKDTVSRSLRNFGT
-1854 PLNYTQTTNLNWQ
+1854 PLNYTQTANLNWQ
-1867 IPMNRIPVMDFLT
+1867 IPMNRIPILDFLT
-1880 SSAQYNA
+1880 NTSALYNA
-1887 VYNWDRSAISTT
+1887 VYNWDRSAISNT
-1899 QTDVG
+1899 QLDVG

-1914 FTTTANLTNL
+1914 FSTTANLTSL

-1943 PKVPVKRDP
+1943 VKVPVSKESAKTVP
-1952 NMTADPN
+1952 
-1959 KPNAPGNET
+1959 PGAST

-1976 KTPTAD
+1976 KTPVTD
-1982 PTKKSPVAPPVKPP
+1982 VTKKVPATPATP
-1996 VKEPKKFEIELDLVS
+1996 VKEARKFEMEYVLVT
-2011 DSLIPIKHNLKNKRV
+2011 DSMVTVKHNLKNKRV
-2026 YVVAVDSSGKN
+2026 YIAAVDSSGRN
-2037 VAVRTRVK
+2037 VTVRMRVK
-2045 DENTLAVL
+2045 DENSISVI
-2053 SPKNVKVKL
+2053 SPKDVKVKL
-2062 TVYQKPSLDDE
+2062 TVYQKPPLDDE
-2073 GWYKVASLAARALMS
+2073 GWYKVASLAARVLMS
-2088 MKNITVNYTQNDGL
+2088 VKNISVNYTQSDAL

-2108 SESNLFGASPV
+2108 TESNLFGASPD
-2119 YGMAPGWDFALGIQ
+2119 YGMAPGWDFALGMQ
-2133 PTNYLEKAK
+2133 PANYLEQAK
-2142 QMGWLIVADSIT
+2142 QKDWLIIADSIT
-2154 TPARMS
+2154 TPAIMT

-2168 SSVELIRGLKIDL
+2168 SSVELIRGLKIEL
-2181 TASRNWKSN
+2181 NAARNWKSN
-2190 NEIEYMFP
+2190 NEVQYMFP
-2198 GMPQNKSGSFSM
+2198 GMPQNKTGSFTM
-2210 TTIAITTAFESP
+2210 TTIAISTAFETP

-2235 FLKNRNII
+2235 FLKNREII
-2243 ASRLQSKMTGKS
+2243 AARLQNKMTGK
-2255 YPKAGFLENYPV
+2255 NYPNV
-2267 GTPYDA
+2267 SFLNTKSLGGTAYDPTLGA
-2273 AKGMFAPNSADVLIP
+2273 FSQNSADVLIP

-2296 KNAVRADLSLFP
+2296 KNAVKSDLSIFP

-2315 NWSVTYD
+2315 NWTITYD

-2348 VGSFASFNSWID
+2348 VGSFASYNSWVD

-2371 LSGNPTPS
+2371 LNGNPTPS

-2384 GSVTLMESFNPLIRV
+2384 GSVTLMESFNPLVRL

-2410 TEVRKTRSMNLS
+2410 TEMRKTRSMTLS

-2432 QDQYVVGTNYKISDF
+2432 QDQWVVGTNYKISDF

-2452 LANSKIKNDLSLTG
+2452 LPNSKIKNDLSLTG

-2476 LRKIEDNYTQASSGN
+2476 LRKIQDNYTQASSGN
-2491 KTMVVEVLGD
+2491 KTMVVEILGD
-2501 YAISRNMNMTLFYN
+2501 YAISRNMNMTMFYN

-2535 SLRFTLK
+2535 SLRFTLNR

>member
-1 MKSRRFILF
+1 LKNSRSIPF
-10 GLLATLFGVFSLYS
+10 GLLFALFGVFSLY
-24 AASPQTPQ
+24 AAT
-32 TQQEKVKELVARRAA
+32 TQQDKLKEILAKRAA
-47 AAAAAAANKQSDAT
+47 AKNAASTVTNPATAAPGTKANEPVKPSGTGSTVAK
-61 KPADTTK
+61 KPAAPLK
-68 PTDAS
+68 P
-73 KSVPATNTQKQVV
+73 
-86 PPLNDY
+86 Y

-97 EIIPQSLDQVGKQ
+97 EIVPQSLDQVGKQ

-117 PANIKTVVEYDP
+117 PANLKTEVEYDP
-129 VTGTY
+129 ATGSY
-134 QVVTKLGEEII
+134 QVVTKLGTEVI

-154 EYLKFQEQQS
+154 EYLRFQEQQS
-164 TAAYWRS
+164 SAAYWRS

-200 GEGGVRLKTQGSV
+200 GEGGVRLKTNGSV

-257 NVNMNYDTE
+257 DVNMNYDTE
-266 ATFQYDA
+266 ATFDYDA

-300 NSSLITGGSTL
+300 NSALITGGSTL
-311 FGVKTELQFGKLNL
+311 FGVKTELQFGKLKL

-339 SLSGGVQTSAFEV
+339 SLSGGVQTSEFEV
-352 KADEYDENRHYFLSQ
+352 KADEYDENRHYFLSR
-367 YFRSNYDS
+367 YFRNNYDS
-375 WMSTMPFI
+375 WMSQLPFI

-415 GEPDTIFN
+415 AEPDELFN
-423 NYWTA
+423 NHWTK
-428 RGLRVPSNASN
+428 GNLPVPSNASN
-439 SLYDTIT
+439 SLYNELIS
-446 TQYADARSFSQA
+446 QFAAARTFSQA
-458 NATLEPLG
+458 NATLEPLA
-466 TYGIQMGEDYE
+466 TYGVQMGEDYE
-477 RLESARRLDD
+477 RLESARRLEP
-487 NEFSLNST
+487 NEYTLNSS
-495 LGYISLRQS
+495 LGYLSLRQA

-519 KGKNYQ
+519 RGQNYQ

-530 TDGIQSPKTLFVKLL
+530 TDGIQSSNTLFVKLL
-545 KGTDYSPYSPTWDL
+545 KGTDYSPGAPTWDL

-572 EAQDFDLQITYQSDS
+572 EAQDFDLKITYQSDS
-587 VGTAIKYL
+587 VGTALTYL
-595 SEGAIKNQLL
+595 NEGDVKNQLL
-605 LSVMGLDKLNS
+605 LRVMGLDRLNT
-616 NGQTYPDGKFDYK
+616 NGEAYPDGVFDFK
-629 EGYTVQSSNGRI
+629 EGYTVQTTNGRI

-647 PFGSYLR
+647 PFGSHLR
-654 KKINNNAIADKYVF
+654 KKIGNNSLADKYVF

-685 NKFLVSGSY
+685 NKFLISGTY

-700 SLSLGATNVAQGSVS
+700 TLSLGATNVAQGSVT
-715 VTAGGQKLTENVD
+715 VTAGGQTLTENVD

-741 NEALIS
+741 NEGLIA

-757 DQSTFSMVRK
+757 DQSTYSMVRK

-776 KFSDNFSLGGTVM
+776 KFSDNFNLGGTVM

-801 MGYESVNNTIWGLNG
+801 MGYESVNNSIWGLNG
-816 SFKTESQLLT
+816 SFKTESQFLT

-845 NGEIAQ
+845 SGEVAQ
-851 LVAGSSNALKDMSYI
+851 LVAGSSRALNETSYV

-877 LKDMTQWFLASTPT
+877 LKDMSQWFLASTPSM
-891 YFTEAT
+891 FPESG
-897 KTNDLSYGYNRSLL
+897 KTNDLSYGFNRSLL
-911 AWYTIDG
+911 AWYSIDG
-918 IFTQT
+918 IFTQI
-923 GTSQTPSHIKN
+923 GTSQTPSHIRN
-934 DYDQLSNHFVRTVQ
+934 DYEQLSNHNVRTVQ
-948 EKEIFPDR
+948 EKEIFPNR

-969 NLAFYPKERGPY
+969 NLAFYPQERGPY

-991 GLLQN
+991 GKLLN

-1033 DTAGVSTGGDM
+1033 DTTGVSKGGDM

-1064 NGLSTSPTD
+1064 NGLSTTASD
-1073 TTLIAK
+1073 TSLIRN
-1079 TAWGK
+1079 TVWGK
-1084 VSGKTSTAYAFDNTP
+1084 VSGKTSTAYAFDNTA

-1112 SSDEE
+1112 STTEE
-1117 ATWPSTANY
+1117 ESWPTTSTYLAN
-1126 LDNIRNKVDP
+1126 LRSKVDVP
-1136 TALNRMQEDPFSPLN
+1136 TLNRMQDDPFSPFN

-1163 SDFDAQK
+1163 SDYDARK
-1170 TGILQRYKHYN
+1170 AGILERYKHYN
-1181 GTEGNS
+1181 GTDGNS
-1187 QSTAKSGETYSTAE
+1187 QSTEKSGETYSTAE

-1228 IRPQDMVVGKNFI
+1228 IRPQDMEVGKNFI
-1241 NDKRTSNVVL
+1241 NDMRTSNVVL
-1251 KNSKPGET
+1251 KNGKT
-1259 TPISWYQFKVPI
+1259 TTIRWYQFKVPV
-1271 TDFEKKVGTI
+1271 TEYEKRIGTI
-1281 SGFNSIRFIRMFL
+1281 SGFNSIRFVRLFL

-1319 KDLYNV
+1319 KDMYTL
-1325 APISDAKVDVSTVSL
+1325 APVTEAKVDVATVSL

-1368 YLQDEQSLAFRI
+1368 YLEDEQSLAFRVT
-1380 SDLSPGDARSV
+1380 DLSPGDARSV
-1391 YKNTSYDFRQYERI
+1391 YKNTGYDFRQYERL

-1413 FVEDLNPPKDYE
+1413 FVGDPNPPKDYE
-1425 MTVFMRLGTDY
+1425 MTVFMRLGSDY

-1453 VNTAI
+1453 VNTAA
-1458 SIWPDNN
+1458 SIWPKNN

-1482 MTSGALTK
+1482 MTSGTLTR
-1490 EFAEYDADKIQ
+1490 EFSEYDAQNIQ

-1508 NPSLADVKTIMV
+1508 NPSLSDVKTILV

-1565 INASGRFVSDGF
+1565 VNASGRFVSDGF

-1589 TNYGQYNMALN
+1589 TNAGQYNMSVN
-1600 FNMGRFFPE
+1600 MNMGRFFPD

-1633 NEDLLLKDVL
+1633 NEDLLLQDVL
-1643 AAAPSKAI
+1643 DAAPNKAI

-1665 KSLSLTGVRIGIK
+1665 KSLSLTGVRVGLK
-1678 SKIPLPIDPDN
+1678 SKVPLPIDPDN
-1689 FTFRYIST
+1689 FTLHYTRTDAY
-1697 NAFERDATTEYEIT
+1697 EHDATTDYEVT
-1711 KHFEGGATYNY
+1711 RHFDGGVSYNY
-1722 ASPFKSWTPFAKSK
+1722 ASPFKAWIPFAKSK
-1736 KLDSPWLKIIKEF
+1736 KLDSPWLKIVKEF
-1749 NLNVLPNSITANT
+1749 NLNFLPNSITANS
-1762 NLIRDYIERQERDL
+1762 NLIRDYFEKQARDL
-1776 ASGSSGMAIP
+1776 TSGSNGMAIP
-1786 LSVSKKFDW
+1786 LTVSKTFFW

-1805 TKNLRM
+1805 TKNIRM
-1811 KFTTNNRSVVEET
+1811 KFTTNNKSIVEET
-1824 VNSPVNKELFATEYE
+1824 VNAPVNKELFATEYE
-1839 NWKDTVSQSLRNFGT
+1839 HWKDTVSRSLREFGS
-1854 PLNYTQTTNLNWQ
+1854 PLNYTHTANVNWQ
-1867 IPMNRIPVMDFLT
+1867 VPLNRVPVLDFLT
-1880 SSAQYNA
+1880 ASTQYNA
-1887 VYNWDRSAISTT
+1887 VYNWDRSAISST

-1904 NVISNDRTLT
+1904 NVISNRRTLT
-1914 FTTTANLTNL
+1914 LTTSANLVNL

-1931 KNVNKKFDAPPK
+1931 KTVNKKFDAPPK
-1943 PKVPVKRDP
+1943 AKTPAPAKK
-1952 NMTADPN
+1952 DPN
-1959 KPNAPGNET
+1959 KTAEPGKQPPAGGEP
-1968 GKDGKVDL
+1968 GKDGRVDL
-1976 KTPTAD
+1976 KTPAAD
-1982 PTKKSPVAPPVKPP
+1982 AKKKATSAENPKPV
-1996 VKEPKKFEIELDLVS
+1996 VKEPKKFEVTLDLVA
-2011 DSLIPIKHNLKNKRV
+2011 DSLMPVKHSLKNKRV
-2026 YVVAVDSSGKN
+2026 YVVVVDSAGRTLP
-2037 VAVRTRVK
+2037 VRMRVK
-2045 DENTLAVL
+2045 DENNLAVL
-2053 SPKNVKVKL
+2053 SKIDVKAKV
-2062 TVYQKPSLDDE
+2062 TVYQKPELDDE
-2073 GWYKVASLAARALMS
+2073 GWYKVASVGARLLMS
-2088 MKNITVNYTQNDGL
+2088 VKNLTVNYTQNDGL
-2102 SVPGFK
+2102 NIPGFR
-2108 SESNLFGASPV
+2108 SVSNLYGASPEF
-2119 YGMAPGWDFALGIQ
+2119 GMAPGWDFALGMQ
-2133 PTNYLEKAK
+2133 PSDYLSRAVER
-2142 QMGWLIVADSIT
+2142 QWLINSPGNTDTIT
-2154 TPARMS
+2154 SPAVMTS
-2160 SMTDLRIK
+2160 STDLRIK
-2168 SSVELIRGLKIDL
+2168 SSVELIKGLKIEL
-2181 TASRNWKSN
+2181 NAARNWNSN
-2190 NEIEYMFP
+2190 NEIQYMFD
-2198 GMPQNKSGSFSM
+2198 GMPQNKTGTFTM
-2210 TTIAITTAFESP
+2210 TTVAIATAFESP
-2222 KSSNGYK
+2222 NAANGYH
-2229 SAGFDR
+2229 SAGFER
-2235 FLKNRNII
+2235 FLNNMDIV
-2243 ASRLQSKMTGKS
+2243 AARLQSKMVGKT
-2255 YPKAGFLENYPV
+2255 YPDIGFLREKGLG
-2267 GTPYDA
+2267 GTSYDPA
-2273 AKGMFAPNSADVLIP
+2273 NGSFARNSADVLIP

-2296 KNAVRADLSLFP
+2296 KDVVHSDLSLFP

-2315 NWSVTYD
+2315 NWSVSYD
-2322 GLSNLEFVKKFFRNV
+2322 GLSNLEWVKKYFRNV

-2348 VGSFASFNSWID
+2348 VGSFGSFNSWID
-2360 GGDGLGYVQDV
+2360 GGGGLGYVQDV

-2384 GSVTLMESFNPLIRV
+2384 GSVTLIESFNPLIRV
-2399 QATLKNGWTLK
+2399 QATMNNGLTLK
-2410 TEVRKTRSMNLS
+2410 TEMRRTRSMNLS

-2432 QDQYVVGTNYKISDF
+2432 NDQLVVGTSYKVSDF

-2476 LRKIEDNYTQASSGN
+2476 LRKIQDQYTQASSGN
-2491 KTMVVEVLGD
+2491 KTLVVEILGD
-2501 YAISRNMNMTLFYN
+2501 YAISRNMNMTMFYN
-2515 LESTIPLVSSYPVTS
+2515 LESSIPLVSSYPVTS

-2535 SLRFTLK
+2535 SLRFTLNR

>member
-1 MKSRRFILF
+1 MKIRRFILF
-10 GLLATLFGVFSLYS
+10 GLLATLFGVFSLF
-24 AASPQTPQ
+24 AATTPLAPK
-32 TQQEKVKELVARRAA
+32 TQQEKVKELVAKRS
-47 AAAAAAANKQSDAT
+47 AAAAANKPTDPA
-61 KPADTTK
+61 KPAD
-68 PTDAS
+68 AS
-73 KSVPATNTQKQVV
+73 KPASAKKDPKPVA
-86 PPLNDY
+86 PLKDY

-97 EIIPQSLDQVGKQ
+97 EIVPQTIDQVGKQ

-117 PANIKTVVEYDP
+117 PENIKTVVEYDP
-129 VTGTY
+129 ATGTY
-134 QVVTKLGEEII
+134 QIVTKLGEEII

-171 KNKIDYSKK
+171 KNKIDYNKK
-180 KDDFSLTD
+180 KTDFSLTD

-230 ENARN
+230 ANARN

-257 NVNMNYDTE
+257 DVNMNYDTE

-311 FGVKTELQFGKLNL
+311 FGVKTELQFGKLSL

-367 YFRSNYDS
+367 YFRSNYDR
-375 WMSTMPFI
+375 WMSKLPFV
-383 SSGIVIKKV
+383 SSGIAIKKV
-392 EVWVTNKSS
+392 EVWVTNKAS

-423 NYWTA
+423 DHWKPTGIN
-428 RGLRVPSNASN
+428 VPSNASN
-439 SLYDTIT
+439 KLYSEIIT
-446 TQYADARSFSQA
+446 NFADAREFSQA
-458 NATLEPLG
+458 NASLDTLSQ
-466 TYGIQMGEDYE
+466 YNIQMGEDYE
-477 RLESARRLDD
+477 RLESARRL
-487 NEFSLNST
+487 ESSEYSLNSN
-495 LGYISLRQS
+495 LGYISLRQA

-519 KGKNYQ
+519 NGQNYQ

-545 KGTDYSPYSPTWDL
+545 KGTDYSPNSPTWEL

-587 VGTAIKYL
+587 VGTAMTYL
-595 SEGAIKNQLL
+595 TEGAVKNQLL
-605 LSVMGLDKLNS
+605 LRVMGMDRLNS
-616 NGQTYPDGKFDYK
+616 NKQAYPDGVFDYM

-641 IFPVLE
+641 IFPVLK

-654 KKINNNAIADKYVF
+654 KKINNDAIANKYVF

-685 NKFLVSGSY
+685 NKFLISGTY

-700 SLSLGATNVAQGSVS
+700 TLSLGATNVAQGSVS
-715 VTAGGQKLTENVD
+715 VTASGQKLVENVD

-741 NEALIS
+741 NEALIA

-776 KFSDNFSLGGTVM
+776 KFNENFNLGGTVM

-816 SFKTESQLLT
+816 SFKTESQFLT

-840 SQLTI
+840 STLTI

-851 LVAGSSNALKDMSYI
+851 LIAGSSNALKDMSYI

-877 LKDMTQWFLASTPT
+877 LKDMTQWFLASTPP
-891 YFTEAT
+891 FFPEAT
-897 KTNDLSYGYNRSLL
+897 RTNDLSYGYNRSLL

-923 GTSQTPSHIKN
+923 GTSQTPSHIRS

-948 EKEIFPDR
+948 EKEIFPNR

-991 GLLQN
+991 GYLLN

-1033 DTAGVSTGGDM
+1033 DTTGVSTGGDM

-1064 NGLSTSPTD
+1064 NGLPTNAAE
-1073 TTLIAK
+1073 TALISN

-1112 SSDEE
+1112 STEE
-1117 ATWPSTANY
+1117 EKTWPTTVSY
-1126 LDNIRNKVDP
+1126 LDNLRNKLEP
-1136 TALNRMQEDPFSPLN
+1136 TAVARMQDDPFSPLN

-1163 SDFDAQK
+1163 SDYDAHK
-1170 TGILQRYKHYN
+1170 TGILERYKHYN
-1181 GTEGNS
+1181 GMEGNS

-1241 NDKRTSNVVL
+1241 NDKRTTNVVL
-1251 KNSKPGET
+1251 KNSKNGET

-1271 TDFEKKVGTI
+1271 TDYEKKVGTI
-1281 SGFNSIRFIRMFL
+1281 SGFNSIRFVRMFL

-1319 KDLYNV
+1319 KDLYTS
-1325 APISDAKVDVSTVSL
+1325 APVTDAKVDISTVSL

-1355 GVTQESDPSQPGV
+1355 GVSQESDPSQPGV
-1368 YLQDEQSLAFRI
+1368 YLEDEQSLAFRI
-1380 SDLSPGDARSV
+1380 NDLSPGDARAV
-1391 YKNTSYDFRQYERI
+1391 YKNTSYDFRQYERV

-1444 IPLQISPPY
+1444 IPLEISPPY
-1453 VNTAI
+1453 VNTAT
-1458 SIWPDNN
+1458 SIWPNNN
-1465 FFDIPFKLLT
+1465 FFDIPFQLLT

-1482 MTSGALTK
+1482 MTSGAMNK
-1490 EFAEYDADKIQ
+1490 EFAEYDEKNIQ

-1589 TNYGQYNMALN
+1589 ENYGQYKMSLN
-1600 FNMGRFFPE
+1600 FNMGRFFPD

-1633 NEDLLLKDVL
+1633 NEDLLLNDVL
-1643 AAAPSKAI
+1643 AAAAKISKAI
-1651 RDSILNYSQKLKTF
+1651 RDSILNYSQKLKTY
-1665 KSLSLTGVRIGIK
+1665 KSLSLTGVRVGLK

-1689 FTFRYIST
+1689 FTFRYT
-1697 NAFERDATTEYEIT
+1697 TTDAFERDATTEYEIT
-1711 KHFEGGATYNY
+1711 KHAEGGVTYNY
-1722 ASPFKSWTPFAKSK
+1722 SSPFKSWTPFAKSK
-1736 KLDSPWLKIIKEF
+1736 KLTSPWLKIIKDF
-1749 NLNVLPNSITANT
+1749 NLSLLPNSITANT
-1762 NLIRDYIERQERDL
+1762 NLIRDYFEKQARDL
-1776 ASGSSGMAIP
+1776 ASGSGGMDIP
-1786 LSVSKKFDW
+1786 LTVSKNFFW

-1811 KFTTNNRSVVEET
+1811 KFTTNNKSIVEET
-1824 VNSPVNKELFATEYE
+1824 VNSPVNKALFATEYE
-1839 NWKDTVSQSLRNFGT
+1839 NWKDTVSRSLRNFGT

-1867 IPMNRIPVMDFLT
+1867 IPMNCIPILDFFTNTNAL
-1880 SSAQYNA
+1880 YNA
-1887 VYNWDRSAISTT
+1887 VYNWDRSAISNT
-1899 QTDVG
+1899 QLDLG

-1914 FTTTANLTNL
+1914 FSTTANLTNL

-1931 KNVNKKFDAPPK
+1931 KDINKKFDALPK
-1943 PKVPVKRDP
+1943 PKVTVPTKK
-1952 NMTADPN
+1952 DPN
-1959 KPNAPGNET
+1959 KTADTNKAVLPGT
-1968 GKDGKVDL
+1968 VPGKDGKVDL
-1976 KTPTAD
+1976 KTPAAD
-1982 PTKKSPVAPPVKPP
+1982 AGKKAPAVPVVP
-1996 VKEPKKFEIELDLVS
+1996 VKEVKKFEMELLLVS
-2011 DSLIPIKHNLKNKRV
+2011 DSVMPIKHNLKNKRV
-2026 YVVAVDSSGKN
+2026 YIVAVDSSGRN
-2037 VAVRTRVK
+2037 VPVRMRVK
-2045 DENTLAVL
+2045 DENNLSVV
-2053 SPKNVKVKL
+2053 SPKNVQVKL
-2062 TVYQKPSLDDE
+2062 TVYQKPALDDE
-2073 GWYKVASLAARALMS
+2073 GWYKVASVVARALMS
-2088 MKNITVNYTQNDGL
+2088 VKNITVNYTQTDAL

-2108 SESNLFGASPV
+2108 TESNLFSASPD
-2119 YGMAPGWDFALGIQ
+2119 YGMAPGWDFALGMQ
-2133 PTNYLEKAK
+2133 PANYLDLAK
-2142 QMGWLIVADSIT
+2142 QKDWLIVADSIT
-2154 TPARMS
+2154 TPAMMS
-2160 SMTDLRIK
+2160 SSTDLRIK
-2168 SSVELIRGLKIDL
+2168 SSVELIRGLKIEL
-2181 TASRNWKSN
+2181 NAARNLKSN
-2190 NEIEYMFP
+2190 NQIQYMFS
-2198 GMPQNKSGSFSM
+2198 GMPQNKTGNFTM
-2210 TTIAITTAFESP
+2210 TTIAISTAFESP

-2235 FLKNRNII
+2235 FLKNREII
-2243 ASRLQSKMTGKS
+2243 AARLQNKMTGKS
-2255 YPKAGFLENYPV
+2255 YPDVSFLNV
-2267 GTPYDA
+2267 KNLGGTAYDPTL
-2273 AKGMFAPNSADVLIP
+2273 GVFSQNSADVLIP

-2296 KNAVRADLSLFP
+2296 KNAVHSDLSIFP

-2315 NWSVTYD
+2315 NWSVSYD
-2322 GLSNLEFVKKFFRNV
+2322 GLSNLEIVKKFFRNV

-2360 GGDGLGYVQDV
+2360 GGSGLGYVQDV

-2384 GSVTLMESFNPLIRV
+2384 GSVTLMESFNPLVRV

-2410 TEVRKTRSMNLS
+2410 TEMRKTRSMTLS

-2432 QDQYVVGTNYKISDF
+2432 NDQWVVGTSYKISDF

-2452 LANSKIKNDLSLTG
+2452 MANSKIKNDLSLSG

-2476 LRKIEDNYTQASSGN
+2476 LRKIQDNYTQASSGN
-2491 KTMVVEVLGD
+2491 KTMVVEILGD
-2501 YAISRNMNMTLFYN
+2501 YAISRNLNMTMFYN
-2515 LESTIPLVSSYPVTS
+2515 LESTVPLVSSYPVTS

-2535 SLRFTLK
+2535 SLRFTLTR